1 MSSSFTFERESI
13 LRPSIDCLFKAT
25 EKEQREKIQIDRQ
38 HHSTVTV
45 EKLWNF
51 VCCRACRIAAHTN
64 KLIHR
69 KTHTHRHTYKDT
81 HMLLSIASHTHT
93 WQYWKLIWTLGSRQK
108 TICKMKEK
116 KKLNSR
122 WFPPCRNTP
131 LHPFCSTASCALDC
145 CNETSNFVAI
155 KT

>member
-25 EKEQREKIQIDRQ
+25 EKEQREKIQTDSSI
-38 HHSTVTV
+38 TAAATV

-64 KLIHR
+64 KLIH
-69 KTHTHRHTYKDT
+69 THQHRHTPKHI
-81 HMLLSIASHTHT
+81 HMLLSIASHTHVT
-93 WQYWKLIWTLGSRQK
+93 VLK
-108 TICKMKEK
+108 THLDTGQQAKNNLQNERK
-116 KKLNSR
+116 KKQLNSR

-131 LHPFCSTASCALDC
+131 LHPFCSTASCPLDC

>member
-25 EKEQREKIQIDRQ
+25 EKEQREKIQTDSSI
-38 HHSTVTV
+38 TAAATV

-93 WQYWKLIWTLGSRQK
+93 WQYWKLIWTLGSREK

-116 KKLNSR
+116 KTSSIVVD
-122 WFPPCRNTP
+122 FPHVVIHPSTP
-131 LHPFCSTASCALDC
+131 LLLHSLLRTWLL
-145 CNETSNFVAI
+145 
-155 KT
+155 